1 MGRADPEPA
10 DSTLVD
16 LREGGGH
23 GWKKWL
29 RRTAI
34 ALLLLVVVAGLSGW
48 LGVRTATVTD
58 SDSGYRLTVEYPQI
72 ARAGLDTPWTVTVE
86 SADGFDGG
94 VTLAVT
100 TEWFSIFET
109 QGLSPAPSAET
120 SDATMTYF
128 VLDPPPAG
136 TTLTLDYDAYLQPAA
151 QSGASAEVWLI
162 VDGERVAAVDYETWV
177 LP

>member
-1 MGRADPEPA
+1 MSRSDPAPA

-23 GWKKWL
+23 GWKKLL
-29 RRTAI
+29 RRSAI
-34 ALLLLVVVAGLSGW
+34 AVLVLVVAAGMSGW
-48 LGVRTATVTD
+48 LGVRTATVTH
-58 SDSGYRLTVEYPQI
+58 SGSGYQLTVEYPQV

-86 SADGFDGG
+86 SEGGFDSQ

-100 TEWFSIFET
+100 SEWFSIFET
-109 QGLSPAPSAET
+109 QGLRPTPSAET

-136 TTLTLDYDAYLQPAA
+136 DTLTLDYDAYVQPAA

-162 VDGERVAAVDYETWV
+162 VGGERVAAVDYETWV